1 METESALTK
10 LPFWNQLSEKEKVF
24 TQRGSTRRTYEKGF
38 YILGF
43 SDACLGMVYVNK
55 GSIRVY
61 ITSEEGREITLFH
74 VSEGDCCVFSSAC
87 VIGGITLDVQMIAEN
102 DVELLAIHAG
112 TVATLIASNLHFKC
126 FVYEL
131 SATRYSTVVW
141 VMQQILFTHFD
152 KRMARLLLSIYEKTG
167 DRTIRMT
174 QETMAQEVN
183 SAREVVARM
192 LRQFASDGW
201 IELSRGTVV
210 LKNIASLKNIVE

>member
-1 METESALTK
+1 METESDLTK
-10 LPFWNQLSEKEKVF
+10 LPFWNQLSEKEKAF
-24 TQRGSTRRTYEKGF
+24 TQRGSTQRTYEKGF

-152 KRMARLLLSIYEKTG
+152 KRMARLLLSVYEKTG
-167 DRTIRMT
+167 DRTIHMT

-201 IELSRGTVV
+201 IELRRGTVV
-210 LKNIASLKNIVE
+210 LKNIAALKNIVE